1 MTLQQIFTTAETHN
15 ASISSFK
22 TAIKEAEDGVA
33 AAHSARLPD
42 LEATAS
48 VSYLG
53 NVNIWDR
60 PFKNRF
66 TAETPH
72 FGNNFAVMA
81 RQTVYSGG
89 AISSGIRQAKLGHE
103 MARVEAEENR

>member
-1 MTLQQIFTTAETHN
+1 MTKRSRWLVAVCATANVLCATAQEPLRMTLQQIFTTAETHN

-48 VSYLG
+48 VSY
-53 NVNIWDR
+53 
-60 PFKNRF
+60 
-66 TAETPH
+66 
-72 FGNNFAVMA
+72 
-81 RQTVYSGG
+81 
-89 AISSGIRQAKLGHE
+89 
-103 MARVEAEENR
+103 